1 MSSSVEYERM
11 LNMEASSCEVYF
23 KPVKQ
28 VYKRKKVKNKILKD
42 VNDKLCDN
50 TPREGKPC
58 DDNLYSGGEN
68 VENIENLNEV
78 NCQNPETDVSY
89 KEYNSGKAKKGS
101 KIKSFF
107 KKAKQNLKFDIVRAQ
122 VAIIFVLVIAILLT
136 NIFWEDSG
144 MNVMLKNVF
153 GAGDNSE
160 NAKEYDDFTV
170 NAPETIS
177 KIDIEDGV
185 MAFTV
190 SGSVYAPCEGTIA
203 EVVKG
208 EDGTYNIKIKHSD
221 SFSTSIEG
229 LDYAY
234 YFVGENVYK
243 STPVGYSNGKKVHI
257 KFLSNGETIKNY
269 TITDG
274 MVVWQV

>member
-11 LNMEASSCEVYF
+11 LDMEGSSCEIYF

-42 VNDKLCDN
+42 VNDKLCGNVSCEGNQRDGNLCSCDEN
-50 TPREGKPC
+50 T
-58 DDNLYSGGEN
+58 EN
-68 VENIENLNEV
+68 SNET
-78 NCQNPETDVSY
+78 NCQNPEANLSY
-89 KEYNSGKAKKGS
+89 EEYKSDKSKKGS

-107 KKAKQNLKFDIVRAQ
+107 KKAKQNLKFDIVSAQ

-153 GAGDNSE
+153 GAGDNAE

-208 EDGTYNIKIKHSD
+208 EDGTYSVKIKHSD

-257 KFLSNGETIKNY
+257 RFLSNGETIKNY

>member
-11 LNMEASSCEVYF
+11 LDMEASSCEVYF

-50 TPREGKPC
+50 ASCEGNQC
-58 DDNLYSGGEN
+58 DGNLCSCDEN
-68 VENIENLNEV
+68 TENSNET
-78 NCQNPETDVSY
+78 NNQNPDLSY
-89 KEYNSGKAKKGS
+89 EKYKSGKSKNGS

-107 KKAKQNLKFDIVRAQ
+107 KKAKQNLKFDIVSAQ

-153 GAGDNSE
+153 GAGDNAE
-160 NAKEYDDFTV
+160 NAKEYDDFSV

-185 MAFTV
+185 MAFTM

-208 EDGTYNIKIKHSD
+208 EDGTYSVKIKHSD
-221 SFSTSIEG
+221 SFSTAIEG

-257 KFLSNGETIKNY
+257 RFLSNGETIKNY

>member
-11 LNMEASSCEVYF
+11 LDMEGSSCEVYF

-42 VNDKLCDN
+42 VNDKLCGNASCEGNQRDGNLCSCDEN
-50 TPREGKPC
+50 T
-58 DDNLYSGGEN
+58 EN
-68 VENIENLNEV
+68 SNET
-78 NCQNPETDVSY
+78 NCQNPEANLSY
-89 KEYNSGKAKKGS
+89 EEYKSDKSKKGS

-107 KKAKQNLKFDIVRAQ
+107 KKAKQNLKFDIVSAQ

-153 GAGDNSE
+153 GAGDNAE

-208 EDGTYNIKIKHSD
+208 EDGTYSVKIKHSD

-257 KFLSNGETIKNY
+257 RFLSNGETIKNY

>member
-1 MSSSVEYERM
+1 MSRSVEYERM
-11 LNMEASSCEVYF
+11 LDMEASSCEVYF

-50 TPREGKPC
+50 TSCEEKLC
-58 DDNLYSGGEN
+58 DGNLCSDGEN
-68 VENIENLNEV
+68 AENLNKPDCK
-78 NCQNPETDVSY
+78 NYADDDSCS
-89 KEYNSGKAKKGS
+89 EYNAGKAKKGN

-107 KKAKQNLKFDIVRAQ
+107 KKARQNLKFDIVSAQ
-122 VAIIFVLVIAILLT
+122 VAIIFMLVIAILLT

-153 GAGDNSE
+153 GAGDNGE
-160 NAKEYDDFTV
+160 NVKEYDDFTV

-203 EVVKG
+203 EVVKD
-208 EDGTYNIKIKHSD
+208 ESGTYSIKIKHSD
-221 SFSTSIEG
+221 SFSSSIEG

-243 STPVGYSNGKKVHI
+243 STPVGYSNGKKVQI
-257 KFLSNGETIKNY
+257 KFLSNGEIIKNY

>member
-11 LNMEASSCEVYF
+11 LDMEASSCEVYF

-50 TPREGKPC
+50 ASC
-58 DDNLYSGGEN
+58 DGNSCDGNLCLDGEN
-68 VENIENLNEV
+68 AENLNET
-78 NCQNPETDVSY
+78 NCKNPETDVSY
-89 KEYNSGKAKKGS
+89 TEYKSGKAKKGG

-107 KKAKQNLKFDIVRAQ
+107 KKAKQNLKFDIVSAQ

-153 GAGDNSE
+153 GAGDNGE

-177 KIDIEDGV
+177 KIDVEDGV

-208 EDGTYNIKIKHSD
+208 EDGTYSLKIKHSD

-243 STPVGYSNGKKVHI
+243 STPVGYSNGKKVRV

>member
-50 TPREGKPC
+50 ASCEGNQC
-58 DDNLYSGGEN
+58 DGNLYSCDEN
-68 VENIENLNEV
+68 AENSNET
-78 NCQNPETDVSY
+78 NNQNPDLSY
-89 KEYNSGKAKKGS
+89 EKYKSGKSKNGS

-107 KKAKQNLKFDIVRAQ
+107 KKAKRNLKFDIVSAQ

-144 MNVMLKNVF
+144 MNVMLKNAF
-153 GAGDNSE
+153 GAGDNAE
-160 NAKEYDDFTV
+160 NVKEYDDFTV

-208 EDGTYNIKIKHSD
+208 EDGTYSVKIKHSD

-257 KFLSNGETIKNY
+257 RFLSNGETIKNY

>member
-11 LNMEASSCEVYF
+11 LDMEGSSCEVYF

-42 VNDKLCDN
+42 VNDKLCGNASCEGNQRDGNLCSCDEN
-50 TPREGKPC
+50 T
-58 DDNLYSGGEN
+58 
-68 VENIENLNEV
+68 ENLNET
-78 NCQNPETDVSY
+78 NNQNPEANLSY
-89 KEYNSGKAKKGS
+89 EKYKSDKSKKGS

-107 KKAKQNLKFDIVRAQ
+107 KKAKQNLKFDIVSAQ

-153 GAGDNSE
+153 GAGDNAE

-203 EVVKG
+203 EFVKV
-208 EDGTYNIKIKHSD
+208 EDGTYSVKIKHSD

-257 KFLSNGETIKNY
+257 RFLSNGETIKNY